1 MRFLLHWTDGDEG
14 TTLVCGSR
22 SLDAQRPARADSPLE
37 IRPAFSRAGLGD
49 GHGAHGSHRARR
61 ALAVRFGGQPH
72 ARDRLPSLVVIGL
85 IALCALY
92 AIVRRE
98 HIRSAIDRGREPFL
112 RPLSNISGFDG
123 AADALAACPDAFKT
137 RFAIG
142 WIWRPLALFGL
153 GIVCAFS
160 TAYFV
165 IDAALARFR
174 VGWGQPAYAAGFL
187 VLGLVVFA
195 LSAVKL
201 STWRLA
207 VSVYKDVTSGYRA

>member
-1 MRFLLHWTDGDEG
+1 MKAQRSYAEAGRWMRAARPGRIHRLRFARRSLGRGLVMG
-14 TTLVCGSR
+14 TALMGLIGLAAPSRFASVGSR
-22 SLDAQRPARADSPLE
+22 T
-37 IRPAFSRAGLGD
+37 LGT
-49 GHGAHGSHRARR
+49 GW
-61 ALAVRFGGQPH
+61 
-72 ARDRLPSLVVIGL
+72 PSLVVIGL

-153 GIVCAFS
+153 GIVCTFS

-207 VSVYKDVTSGYRA
+207 VSVYKEVTSGYRA